1 MTMMENSENEI
12 WKDVIG
18 YEGLYQ
24 VSNLGR
30 IKSLNYRAK
39 GICEIMKFSLLDG
52 YPSLSLTKNG
62 KYKTYRIHRL
72 VANAFVYNLHN
83 KPQVN
88 HKNGNRAD
96 NNVDN
101 LEWVTNQEN
110 CIHSF
115 KVLNRQTSLETRIK
129 ISNSRIKK
137 VINTKTNQI
146 FNSTRDA
153 CQFTGMTFSKLRKR
167 LNGQIKN
174 NTTFKYL

>member
-1 MTMMENSENEI
+1 MEEI

-39 GICEIMKFSLLDG
+39 GISKIMKFSLLEG
-52 YPSLSLTKNG
+52 YPSLSLTNNG
-62 KYKTYRIHRL
+62 KYKTYKIHRL
-72 VANAFVYNLHN
+72 VANAFIINLNN

-96 NNVDN
+96 NNVNN
-101 LEWVTNQEN
+101 LEWVTNKEN
-110 CIHSF
+110 CIHGY
-115 KVLNRQTSLETRIK
+115 KVLNRQVSLETRIK

-137 VINTKTNQI
+137 VIDTKTNQI
-146 FNSTRDA
+146 FNSTIDA
-153 CQFTGMTFSKLRKR
+153 CHYTGMTFSKLRKR
-167 LNGQIKN
+167 LNGQTKN
-174 NTTFKYL
+174 NTTLKYL